1 MKRLI
6 VILTG
11 LTALLLSGCCQKA
24 LAENSKLISID
35 QIQPVDSLRADSLQE
50 RAKRNFAYIKG
61 GPADPGKVTGELLAG
76 GLGAIMGGVV
86 FGRVGFGLASS
97 GGGSGFGCCDV
108 GGLIGGLVGYLVGSN
123 VGCATGVCLVGNS
136 GGERGSYW
144 AGLGGSFLGTLVGG
158 ICAVGIFRD
167 SDDDSGAAPLF
178 LITAAQAG
186 GATICFNATRKK
198 KVEVLSGALL
208 NLDGDRLSLAFP
220 QVKTTSD
227 AFGSVDLRI
236 DLFQA
241 DF

>member
-6 VILTG
+6 VISTG

-24 LAENSKLISID
+24 LAENSELISID
-35 QIQPVDSLRADSLQE
+35 QIQPVDSVRADSLQE
-50 RAKRNFAYIKG
+50 RAKRNFAYIKA
-61 GPADPGKVTGELLAG
+61 GPADPGKVTGELFAG

-97 GGGSGFGCCDV
+97 GGGGCFGCYDV

-136 GGERGSYW
+136 GDERGSYW

-158 ICAVGIFRD
+158 ICAIGIFRD

-198 KVEVLSGALL
+198 KVEVPSAALL
-208 NLDGDRLSLAFP
+208 NLDGEKLSLTLP
-220 QVKTTSD
+220 KINVSQDS
-227 AFGSVDLRI
+227 FGSANLRLE
-236 DLFQA
+236 LFQA